1 MKEMQLNSAQND
13 GEKNRCN
20 KGLSK
25 IQLLCII
32 LSNYARS
39 AYYLGTFQ
47 KFFFVENAI
56 NMPIIYDFFSPVY
69 FNRHSGGAALVVVSK
84 GMYYNGLTCSV
95 SALTAALFPGTLQM
109 PTMSRPLSSTILQQV
124 RTKSGTHSRSGHI
137 GQSSKGTPVIL

>member
-1 MKEMQLNSAQND
+1 MM
-13 GEKNRCN
+13 EKNRYN
-20 KGLSK
+20 KVLSK
-25 IQLLCII
+25 IQLLCNFIQLCKKCL
-32 LSNYARS
+32 LSRHFS
-39 AYYLGTFQ
+39 EYL
-47 KFFFVENAI
+47 FVEI
-56 NMPIIYDFFSPVY
+56 TIIMPIIYDFFSPVY
-69 FNRHSGGAALVVVSK
+69 FNRHSGGAALVVSK

>member
-1 MKEMQLNSAQND
+1 MM
-13 GEKNRCN
+13 EKNRCN
-20 KGLSK
+20 KVLSK
-25 IQLLCII
+25 IQLLCNFIQLCKKCL
-32 LSNYARS
+32 LSRHFS
-39 AYYLGTFQ
+39 E
-47 KFFFVENAI
+47 FFFVEITI